1 MTAYVAILED
11 RGPST
16 TAGV

>member
-16 TAGV
+16 TAGA